1 VNLFNR
7 SRLAITGLILGVILF
22 LAINVFSNAAF
33 KSVQLDLT
41 QGHLYTLSE
50 GTRSALSQIV
60 EPIKIRLFFSKNLG
74 EQSPSH
80 AAYFVR
86 VKELLGQYVNISDGK
101 IGLEIL
107 DPEPFTDAQDLADSF
122 GLQGIPVNAAGDLG
136 YFGLAAT
143 NSTDDQQTIAFFSP
157 TRETFLEYDLTK
169 LIHTLNNPKRKTIGL
184 LSPLPINGRPG
195 PQMGGNGR
203 WTVMDQISE
212 FFDVTPIGRDATE
225 IPDGVDMLMI
235 VHPKGL
241 KQDMLYSI
249 DQFVLRGGRVMA
261 FVDTN
266 AETAARPGPG
276 LKNDPVS
283 EFDKTLESWG
293 ARLVKDKIAGDL
305 ATARRVNVQE
315 GGKLAVT
322 DYVAWLS
329 LKSENFNRDDI
340 ATADLQLI
348 NLATSGI
355 LQPVADKGTTFTPL
369 MQSSPQSMMIDRDK
383 VMLRPEV
390 VKLFREFIPSGKQ
403 LTLAARLTGYARSAF
418 PEQAKTDKNHISSAK
433 IPINVIVVADTDM
446 LTDGLWVD
454 AQELAGSKVLVPFA
468 NNADFVVNAFENL
481 SGSQD
486 LIGLRARTRIPRT
499 FELVHQIRQAA
510 EIRYRSKEQ
519 ELQDRLT
526 EVRGKLNELMGQ
538 AEKPGEAVLNSKEKV
553 LIEQFRSQMI
563 SIRRELRGV
572 QLALR
577 RNIDQLDS
585 WLKFLNIAAI
595 PLTLIVILIVVA
607 ISRRF
612 RRRRSTIT

>member
-1 VNLFNR
+1 MNLFNR